1 LVIVNAYIFSAA
13 SFGASWG
20 GAVARWNDEFE
31 NALMYIGMAVSQAC
45 TLTHY
50 YLLVVDFVYDTLLN

>member
-1 LVIVNAYIFSAA
+1 
-13 SFGASWG
+13 
-20 GAVARWNDEFE
+20 
-31 NALMYIGMAVSQAC
+31 MYIGMAVSQAC